1 MDDICAELTESFLMP
16 TSNMAVTGESSYQ
29 PKILTDLDSLAK
41 FQYIGKM
48 IGWSL
53 RQWNYNLSLDMN
65 PLFWKRT
72 CGQPI
77 SIEDIRE
84 VDKYRYQFLKAIQ
97 QGHYSGTFEVD
108 LGTGNEVLLCKNGDK
123 LDLSAENSQ

>member
-1 MDDICAELTESFLMP
+1 
-16 TSNMAVTGESSYQ
+16 
-29 PKILTDLDSLAK
+29 
-41 FQYIGKM
+41 M